1 MSTIKIRRSSG
12 TGAPITGTLGH
23 GEVAYSF
30 LANNGSNGG
39 DILYIGT
46 TDDAASLSVPI
57 GGKYYTDLLGAT
69 AGQLPASQAIITNAD
84 SRVNQIKI
92 GDTTNHLQ
100 FIATTGETAA
110 LNLTI
115 SAGGLN
121 FSGGN
126 LVSDGSATITG
137 LPTPTNDSDVA
148 TKGYVTTVASG
159 LNVAGGG
166 NTSGTVDGGQTFTFA
181 GSQGVTTSFDDGTDT
196 LTIGLQ
202 QVLDTDADVAF
213 GSVTV
218 GETSDRIKISND
230 TVEQVQP
237 QIYLQFDGSDTNVV
251 NLTTNTFTINNHGL
265 SDNDVV
271 TYTHAGTG
279 VAFDGLNTGTPY
291 YVVNSDANT
300 FKLSTTLGGSIHDIH
315 SEATGGGTL
324 DVIKTDSNP
333 VNLFATTDSITIGSS
348 ANSTVAIQDNLTV
361 GGNTVI
367 TGDLTVNGTSTTVN
381 STVVQ
386 VDDPILEVGTQ
397 AVSYDGL
404 GRGIKFNYNEGGNKE
419 GFFGYD
425 VKNAVDD
432 SADGAGKFRFL
443 TDASNV
449 DANNLTGTVGTIV
462 ANVEGDVTG
471 NADTATAFSSGRA
484 ITITGAV
491 ESGADAGSGFV
502 AGAVTWDGS
511 GALTIDTRLTSS
523 VGSLLGSY
531 VENVTIPGTY
541 DGSDAFTAV
550 TGGSAIVV
558 DSINSQTSGN
568 RISVDVNTATTRANA
583 TGITKAEL
591 GVASFSAT
599 SFSVTDGWVDLN
611 IVDGGSYGTG

>member
-1 MSTIKIRRSSG
+1 MSTIKLRRSSG

-23 GEVAYSF
+23 GELAYSF

-46 TDDAASLSVPI
+46 TDDASSLSVPI
-57 GGKYYTDLLGAT
+57 GGKYFTDLLGAS
-69 AGQLPASQAIITNAD
+69 AGTLPASKAIITDAN
-84 SRVNQIKI
+84 SRVNEIKI

-126 LVSDGSATITG
+126 LISDGTATITN
-137 LPTPTNDSDVA
+137 LPTPVNDSDVA

-159 LNVAGGG
+159 LNISAGGQ
-166 NTSGTVDGGQTFTFA
+166 SGTVDGGQTFSFA
-181 GSQGVTTSFDDGTDT
+181 GDQGVTAIFNDATDT

-230 TVEQVQP
+230 TVEQVEP
-237 QIYLQFDGSDTNVV
+237 QIYLEFDGSDTSVV
-251 NLTTNTFTINNHGL
+251 NLTTNTFTVNNHGL

-279 VAFDGLNTGTPY
+279 SAFDGLTQGTPY
-291 YVVNSDANT
+291 YVVNSDDNT
-300 FKLSTTLGGSIHDIH
+300 FKLSTQQGGSIHDIH
-315 SEATGGGTL
+315 SGSTGGGTL
-324 DVIKTDSNP
+324 DVIKTASNP
-333 VNLFATTDSITIGSS
+333 LNLFATTDLITLGSS
-348 ANSTVAIQDNLTV
+348 VNSTVAIQDSLTV
-361 GGNTVI
+361 GGNAII

-381 STVVQ
+381 STIVQ
-386 VDDPILEVGTQ
+386 VDDPILELGTNS
-397 AVSYDGL
+397 VDYDGL
-404 GRGIKFNYNEGGNKE
+404 GRGVKFNYSESGNKV

-425 VKNAVDD
+425 VKNAADD
-432 SADGAGKFRFL
+432 TSDGSGKFRFL
-443 TDASNV
+443 TDATNV
-449 DANNLTGTVGTIV
+449 DANGLSGTVGTIV

-471 NADTATAFSSGRA
+471 NADTATAFDSDRSV
-484 ITITGAV
+484 TITGAV

-502 AGAVTWDGS
+502 SGAVTWDGA

-541 DGSDAFTAV
+541 DSQSVFTAV
-550 TGGSAIVV
+550 AGGSAIVV

-568 RISVDVNTATTRANA
+568 RISVDVNTATTRGNA

-599 SFSVTDGWVDLN
+599 AFSVTDGWVDLN

>member
-1 MSTIKIRRSSG
+1 MSTIKLRRSSLTG
-12 TGAPITGTLGH
+12 TPIVGTLGE
-23 GEVAYSF
+23 GEIAYSF

-46 TDDAASLSVPI
+46 TDDASSLSVPI
-57 GGKYYTDLLGAT
+57 GGKYFTDLLGAS
-69 AGQLPASQAIITNAD
+69 AGTLPASKAIITDAN
-84 SRVNQIKI
+84 SRVNEIKI

-126 LVSDGSATITG
+126 LVSDGTATITG
-137 LPTPTNDSDVA
+137 LPSPTNDSDVA

-159 LNVAGGG
+159 LNISAGGQ
-166 NTSGTVDGGQTFTFA
+166 SGTVDGGQTFSFA
-181 GSQGVTTSFDDGTDT
+181 GDQGVTAVFNDATDT

-213 GSVTV
+213 GTVTV

-230 TVEQVQP
+230 TVEQVEP
-237 QIYLQFDGSDTNVV
+237 QIYVEFDGSDTSVV
-251 NLTTNTFTINNHGL
+251 NLTTNTFTVNNHGL

-279 VAFDGLNTGTPY
+279 SAFDALTPGTSY
-291 YVVNSDANT
+291 YVVNSDINT
-300 FKLSTTLGGSIHDIH
+300 FKLSAQLGGSIQDIH
-315 SEATGGGTL
+315 SQATGGGTL
-324 DVIKTDSNP
+324 DVIKTASNP
-333 VNLFATTDSITIGSS
+333 LNLFATTDQITLGSS
-348 ANSTVAIQDNLTV
+348 VNSTVAIQDNLTV
-361 GGNTVI
+361 GGNAII

-381 STVVQ
+381 STIVQ
-386 VDDPILEVGTQ
+386 VDDPILELGTNS
-397 AVSYDGL
+397 VDYDGL
-404 GRGIKFNYNEGGNKE
+404 GRGVKFNYSESGNKV

-425 VKNAVDD
+425 VKNAADD
-432 SADGAGKFRFL
+432 TSDGSGKFRFL
-443 TDASNV
+443 TDATNV
-449 DANNLTGTVGTIV
+449 DANNLGGTVGTII

-471 NADTATAFSSGRA
+471 NADTATAFSGDRD

-541 DGSDAFTAV
+541 DGQNVFTAV

-583 TGITKAEL
+583 TDITKADL

-599 SFSVTDGWVDLN
+599 AFSVTDGWVDLN

>member
-1 MSTIKIRRSSG
+1 MSTIKLRRSSLTG
-12 TGAPITGTLGH
+12 TPIVGTLGE
-23 GEVAYSF
+23 GEIAYSF

-46 TDDAASLSVPI
+46 TDDASSLSVPI
-57 GGKYYTDLLGAT
+57 GGKYFTDLLGAS
-69 AGQLPASQAIITNAD
+69 AGTLPASKAIITDAN
-84 SRVNQIKI
+84 SRVNEIKI

-126 LVSDGSATITG
+126 LVSDGTATITG

-159 LNVAGGG
+159 LNISAGGQ
-166 NTSGTVDGGQTFTFA
+166 SGTVDGGQTFSFA
-181 GSQGVTTSFDDGTDT
+181 GDQGVTAIFDDATDT

-230 TVEQVQP
+230 TVEQVEP
-237 QIYLQFDGSDTNVV
+237 QIYVEFDGSDTSVV
-251 NLTTNTFTINNHGL
+251 DLTTNTFTVNNHGL

-279 VAFDGLNTGTPY
+279 SAFDALTPGTSY
-291 YVVNSDANT
+291 YVVNSDINT
-300 FKLSTTLGGSIHDIH
+300 FKLSAQLGGSIQDIH
-315 SEATGGGTL
+315 SQATGGGTS
-324 DVIKTDSNP
+324 DVIKTASNP
-333 VNLFATTDSITIGSS
+333 LNLFATTDQITLGSS
-348 ANSTVAIQDNLTV
+348 VNSTVAIQDNLTV
-361 GGNTVI
+361 GGNAII

-386 VDDPILEVGTQ
+386 VDDPILELGTNS
-397 AVSYDGL
+397 VDYDGL
-404 GRGIKFNYNEGGNKE
+404 GRGVKFNYSESGNKV

-425 VKNAVDD
+425 VKNAADD
-432 SADGAGKFRFL
+432 TSDGSGKFRFL
-443 TDASNV
+443 TDATNV
-449 DANNLTGTVGTIV
+449 DANNLGGTVGTII

-471 NADTATAFSSGRA
+471 NADTASAFDSDRS

-502 AGAVTWDGS
+502 SGAVTWDGS

-541 DGSDAFTAV
+541 DGSSVFTAV

>member
-1 MSTIKIRRSSG
+1 MSTIKLRRSSLTG
-12 TGAPITGTLGH
+12 TPIAGTLGE
-23 GEVAYSF
+23 GEIAYSF

-46 TDDAASLSVPI
+46 TDDASSLSVPI
-57 GGKYYTDLLGAT
+57 GGKYFTDLLGAS
-69 AGQLPASQAIITNAD
+69 AGTLPASKAIITDAN
-84 SRVNQIKI
+84 SRVNEIKI

-126 LVSDGSATITG
+126 LVSDGTATITG

-159 LNVAGGG
+159 LNISAGGQ
-166 NTSGTVDGGQTFTFA
+166 SGTVDGGQTFSFA
-181 GSQGVTTSFDDGTDT
+181 GDQGVTAVFNDATDT

-230 TVEQVQP
+230 TVEQVEP
-237 QIYLQFDGSDTNVV
+237 QIYVEFDGSDTSVV
-251 NLTTNTFTINNHGL
+251 DLTTNTFTVNNHGL

-279 VAFDGLNTGTPY
+279 SAFDALTPGTSY
-291 YVVNSDANT
+291 YVVNSDINT
-300 FKLSTTLGGSIHDIH
+300 FKLSAQLGGSIQDIH
-315 SEATGGGTL
+315 SQATGGGTL
-324 DVIKTDSNP
+324 DVIKTASNP
-333 VNLFATTDSITIGSS
+333 LNLFATTDQITLGSS
-348 ANSTVAIQDNLTV
+348 VNSTVAIQDNLTV
-361 GGNTVI
+361 GGNAII

-386 VDDPILEVGTQ
+386 VDDPILELGTNS
-397 AVSYDGL
+397 VDYDGL
-404 GRGIKFNYNEGGNKE
+404 GRGVKFNYSESGNKV

-425 VKNAVDD
+425 VKNAAGDT
-432 SADGAGKFRFL
+432 SDGSGKFRFL
-443 TDASNV
+443 TDATNV
-449 DANNLTGTVGTIV
+449 DANNLSGTVGTII

-471 NADTATAFSSGRA
+471 NADTATAFSGDRN

-531 VENVTIPGTY
+531 VENVTIPGEY
-541 DGSDAFTAV
+541 DGSSVFTAV

-583 TGITKAEL
+583 TAITKAEL

-599 SFSVTDGWVDLN
+599 AFSVTDGWVNLN

>member
-1 MSTIKIRRSSG
+1 MSTIKLRRSSG

-23 GEVAYSF
+23 GELAYSF

-46 TDDAASLSVPI
+46 TDDASSLSVPI
-57 GGKYYTDLLGAT
+57 GGKYFTDLLGAS
-69 AGQLPASQAIITNAD
+69 AGTLPASKAIITDAN
-84 SRVNQIKI
+84 SRVNEIKI

-100 FIATTGETAA
+100 FIATTGETAG

-126 LVSDGSATITG
+126 LVSDGTATITG

-159 LNVAGGG
+159 LNISAGGQ
-166 NTSGTVDGGQTFTFA
+166 SGTVDGGQTFSFA
-181 GSQGVTTSFDDGTDT
+181 GDQGVTAVFNDATDT

-230 TVEQVQP
+230 TVEQVEP

-251 NLTTNTFTINNHGL
+251 NLTTNTFTVNNHGL

-271 TYTHAGTG
+271 TYTHGGTG
-279 VAFDGLNTGTPY
+279 SAFDALTQGSPY

-300 FKLSTTLGGSIHDIH
+300 FKLSTQQGGTIHDIH
-315 SEATGGGTL
+315 SQATGGGTL

-333 VNLFATTDSITIGSS
+333 LNLFATTDLITIGSS

-361 GGNTVI
+361 GGNTII

-397 AVSYDGL
+397 AVNYDGL

-432 SADGAGKFRFL
+432 TAAGAGKFRFL
-443 TDASNV
+443 TDATNV
-449 DANNLTGTVGTIV
+449 DANNLSGTVGTIV

-471 NADTATAFSSGRA
+471 NADTASAFDGDRSV
-484 ITITGAV
+484 TITGAV
-491 ESGADAGSGFV
+491 ESGADAGSGFI

-541 DGSDAFTAV
+541 DVQSVFTAV

-583 TGITKAEL
+583 TDITKADL

-599 SFSVTDGWVDLN
+599 AFSVTDGWVDLN